1 MIRGDVRGDDD
12 VRASL
17 RIAARLQL
25 HTLSVS
31 SRIRAD
37 EGRRICFFMA
47 RTTPPT
53 LALGLDFGTTNT
65 VVATTGAA
73 ATAQVLPFTLA
84 GETHPTFRSA
94 MCFWDED
101 SETSRDLRFEA
112 GPWAIERFID
122 DPTDC
127 RFLQSF
133 KTFAAS
139 KSFTETHI
147 HGRRF
152 TFEDLLTAF
161 IEKMRAHAGPGL
173 AELPLQL
180 VAGRPVAFAG
190 VNPNEALALERYERA
205 FRKVGFTGI
214 TYVYEPVAAAYFF
227 AQRLTQAATVLV
239 ADFGGGTSD
248 FSIIRFEPGAGP
260 GGSLQSIP
268 LAHSGVAVAG
278 DVFDYRILEHAVLPQ
293 LGHRAA
299 YRSIDKLL
307 EVPTHFHHRFAQWN
321 QLALMKS
328 PAVLRELRE
337 YLRYAVERDG
347 LAKFIAL
354 IENDLGY
361 PLYKAVADVK
371 AALSHHDRADLR
383 FRASG
388 YNYDLALDASIARA
402 DFDHWIADD
411 LQKIEDAV
419 DEALGEAK
427 LDAHAID
434 RVFLT
439 GGTSF
444 VPAVRAIFDQRFKP
458 GAVETGDQLESIAYG
473 LALIARSDNPSIW
486 AAH

>member
-1 MIRGDVRGDDD
+1 MP
-12 VRASL
+12 A
-17 RIAARLQL
+17 
-25 HTLSVS
+25 S
-31 SRIRAD
+31 SR
-37 EGRRICFFMA
+37 
-47 RTTPPT
+47 PKS

-65 VVATTGAA
+65 VVATSSSASS
-73 ATAQVLPFTLA
+73 AQVLPFTLDTR
-84 GETHPTFRSA
+84 THSTFRSA

-101 SETSRDLRFEA
+101 SDASRGLRFEA

-122 DPTDC
+122 DPLDC

-147 HGRRF
+147 HGKIF

-161 IEKMRAHAGPGL
+161 IEKLRAHAGPAL
-173 AELPLQL
+173 ADLPLQL

-205 FRKVGFTGI
+205 FKRVGFAEI

-227 AQRLTQAATVLV
+227 AQRLTKAATVLV

-248 FSIIRFEPGAGP
+248 FSIIRFEPKDGQLT
-260 GGSLQSIP
+260 STP

-278 DVFDYRILEHAVLPQ
+278 DVFDYRILEHAILPQ
-293 LGHRAA
+293 LGHHAQFK
-299 YRSIDKLL
+299 SIDKIL

-328 PAVLRELRE
+328 PAVMRDLRE
-337 YLRYAVERDG
+337 YLRYAIERDG
-347 LAKFIAL
+347 LAKFITI

-361 PLYKAVADVK
+361 PLYKAVADAK
-371 AALSHHDRADLR
+371 TALSSSPAATLA
-383 FRASG
+383 FRAEGMG
-388 YNYDLALDASIARA
+388 YNLALDATIERTA
-402 DFDHWIADD
+402 FNQWIADD

-427 LDAHAID
+427 LDATEID

-444 VPAVRAIFDQRFKP
+444 VPAVREIFDQRFDPKKI
-458 GAVETGDQLESIAYG
+458 ETGDQLESIAYG
-473 LALIARSDNPSIW
+473 LALIARSENP
-486 AAH
+486 AAWSSNV

>member
-1 MIRGDVRGDDD
+1 MP
-12 VRASL
+12 AS
-17 RIAARLQL
+17 
-25 HTLSVS
+25 S
-31 SRIRAD
+31 
-37 EGRRICFFMA
+37 
-47 RTTPPT
+47 PPKS

-65 VVATTGAA
+65 VVATSSTASS
-73 ATAQVLPFTLA
+73 AQVLPFTLDA
-84 GETHPTFRSA
+84 RNHSTFRSA

-101 SETSRDLRFEA
+101 SDASRGLRFEA

-122 DPTDC
+122 DPLDC

-147 HGRRF
+147 HGKKF

-161 IEKMRAHAGPGL
+161 VEKLRVHAGPAL
-173 AELPLQL
+173 AALPLQL

-205 FRKVGFTGI
+205 FKRVGFEEI

-227 AQRLTQAATVLV
+227 AQRLTRAATVLV

-248 FSIIRFEPGAGP
+248 FSIIRFEPGL
-260 GGSLQSIP
+260 GGDGTLKSIP

-278 DVFDYRILEHAVLPQ
+278 DVFDYRILEHAILPQ
-293 LGHRAA
+293 LGHRA
-299 YRSIDKLL
+299 RFKSIDKIL

-328 PAVLRELRE
+328 PAVMRDLRE
-337 YLRYAVERDG
+337 YLRYAIERDG
-347 LAKFIAL
+347 LAKFITI

-361 PLYKAVADVK
+361 PLYKAVADAK
-371 AALSHHDRADLR
+371 TALSSSPTATLA
-383 FRASG
+383 FRAEGMG
-388 YNYDLALDASIARA
+388 YHLTLDATIERA
-402 DFDHWIADD
+402 AFNQWIADD

-427 LDAHAID
+427 LDATEID

-444 VPAVRAIFDQRFKP
+444 VPAVRDIFDQRFDPKKI
-458 GAVETGDQLESIAYG
+458 ETGDELESIAYG
-473 LALIARSDNPSIW
+473 LALIAGSENP
-486 AAH
+486 AAWSSTRTS

>member
-1 MIRGDVRGDDD
+1 MSK
-12 VRASL
+12 ATATS
-17 RIAARLQL
+17 
-25 HTLSVS
+25 HHS
-31 SRIRAD
+31 
-37 EGRRICFFMA
+37 
-47 RTTPPT
+47 

-65 VVATTGAA
+65 VVATSTSASA
-73 ATAQVLPFTLA
+73 AQVLPFTLDA
-84 GETHPTFRSA
+84 RTHSTFRSA

-101 SETSRDLRFEA
+101 SDASRDLRFEA

-122 DPTDC
+122 DPLDC

-147 HGRRF
+147 HGKKF

-161 IEKMRAHAGPGL
+161 IEKLRAHAGPAL
-173 AELPLQL
+173 ADLPLQL

-205 FRKVGFTGI
+205 FKRVGFEEI

-227 AQRLTQAATVLV
+227 AQRLTKAATVLV

-248 FSIIRFEPGAGP
+248 FSIIRFEPGLGKNGA
-260 GGSLQSIP
+260 LKSIP

-278 DVFDYRILEHAVLPQ
+278 DVFDYRILEHAILPQ
-293 LGHRAA
+293 LGHRAQFK
-299 YRSIDKLL
+299 SIDKIL

-328 PAVLRELRE
+328 PAVMRDLRE
-337 YLRYAVERDG
+337 YLRYAIERDG
-347 LAKFIAL
+347 LAKFITI

-361 PLYKAVADVK
+361 PLYKAVADAK
-371 AALSHHDRADLR
+371 TALSSSPTAKLA
-383 FRASG
+383 FRAEGMG
-388 YNYDLALDASIARA
+388 YNLALDATIERA
-402 DFDHWIADD
+402 AFNQWIADD

-427 LDAHAID
+427 LDAADID

-444 VPAVRAIFDQRFKP
+444 VPAVREIFDQRFDPKKI
-458 GAVETGDQLESIAYG
+458 ETGDQLESIAYG
-473 LALIARSDNPSIW
+473 LALIARSENP
-486 AAH
+486 AAWSSN

>member
-1 MIRGDVRGDDD
+1 MPKPT
-12 VRASL
+12 AS
-17 RIAARLQL
+17 
-25 HTLSVS
+25 SPNS
-31 SRIRAD
+31 
-37 EGRRICFFMA
+37 
-47 RTTPPT
+47 

-65 VVATTGAA
+65 VIAMSADAT
-73 ATAQVLPFTLA
+73 TAQVLPFTLE

-94 MCFWDED
+94 MCFWEED
-101 SETSRDLRFEA
+101 TDAAQDLRFEA

-122 DPTDC
+122 DPSDC

-147 HGRRF
+147 HGKKF
-152 TFEDLLTAF
+152 TFESLLTAF
-161 IEKMRAHAGPGL
+161 IERMRSHAGPAL
-173 AELPLQL
+173 ADLPLQL

-190 VNPNEALALERYERA
+190 VNPNEALALERYEKA
-205 FRKVGFTGI
+205 FKDVGFEQI
-214 TYVYEPVAAAYFF
+214 TYVYEPVAAAFFF
-227 AQRLTQAATVLV
+227 AQRLTKAATVLV

-260 GGSLQSIP
+260 NGALKSIP

-278 DVFDYRILEHAVLPQ
+278 DVFDYRILEHAILPQ
-293 LGHRAA
+293 LGHRAH
-299 YRSIDKLL
+299 YKSIDKIL

-328 PAVLRELRE
+328 PGVMRELKE
-337 YLRYAVERDG
+337 YLRYAIERDG
-347 LAKFIAL
+347 LAKFITL

-371 AALSHHDRADLR
+371 AALSHAPSSKLE
-383 FRASG
+383 FRAQG
-388 YNYDLALDASIARA
+388 FGYDLALDATIERSA
-402 DFDHWIADD
+402 FESWIADD

-427 LDAHAID
+427 LDASEID

-458 GAVETGDQLESIAYG
+458 GSIETGDQLESIAYG
-473 LALIARSDNPSIW
+473 LALIARSENP
-486 AAH
+486 AAWSSSQINS

>member
-1 MIRGDVRGDDD
+1 MPKK
-12 VRASL
+12 
-17 RIAARLQL
+17 
-25 HTLSVS
+25 
-31 SRIRAD
+31 
-37 EGRRICFFMA
+37 
-47 RTTPPT
+47 TPKT

-65 VVATTGAA
+65 VVATSGGASM
-73 ATAQVLPFTLA
+73 AQVLPFTL
-84 GETHPTFRSA
+84 GGQTHSTFRSA

-112 GPWAIERFID
+112 GPWAIERFVD
-122 DPTDC
+122 EPTDC

-147 HGRRF
+147 NGRTF
-152 TFEDLLTAF
+152 TFEDLLTVF
-161 IEKMRAHAGPGL
+161 LDKLREHAGPAL

-190 VNPNEALALERYERA
+190 VNADEALALERYEAA
-205 FRKVGFTGI
+205 FKRVGFAEI
-214 TYVYEPVAAAYFF
+214 TYVYEPVAAAFFF
-227 AQRLTQAATVLV
+227 AQRLTAAATVLV

-260 GGSLQSIP
+260 GGALKSIP

-278 DVFDYRILEHAVLPQ
+278 DVFDYRILEHAILPQ
-293 LGHRAA
+293 LG
-299 YRSIDKLL
+299 YRSHFKSIDKVL
-307 EVPTHFHHRFAQWN
+307 EVPTYLHHRFAQWS

-328 PAVLRELRE
+328 PTVLRELRE
-337 YLRYAVERDG
+337 YLRYAIERDG

-371 AALSHHDRADLR
+371 AALSHEPVATLA
-383 FRASG
+383 FRAQG
-388 YNYDLALDASIARA
+388 YNYDLALDATIERTAFES
-402 DFDHWIADD
+402 WIAGD
-411 LQKIEDAV
+411 LQKIEGAV
-419 DEALGEAK
+419 DEALATAK
-427 LDAHAID
+427 LDASAID

-444 VPAVRAIFDQRFKP
+444 VPAVRAIFDQRFRP
-458 GAVETGDQLESIAYG
+458 GSIETGDQLESIAYG
-473 LALIARSDNPSIW
+473 LALIARSDDPAVWSTDAVNNSKR
-486 AAH
+486 

>member
-1 MIRGDVRGDDD
+1 MPA
-12 VRASL
+12 AS
-17 RIAARLQL
+17 
-25 HTLSVS
+25 SPKS
-31 SRIRAD
+31 
-37 EGRRICFFMA
+37 
-47 RTTPPT
+47 

-65 VVATTGAA
+65 VVATSSSASV
-73 ATAQVLPFTLA
+73 AQVLPFTLDA
-84 GETHPTFRSA
+84 RTHSTFRSA

-101 SETSRDLRFEA
+101 SDASRGLRFEA

-122 DPTDC
+122 DPLDC

-147 HGRRF
+147 HGKKF

-161 IEKMRAHAGPGL
+161 IEKLRAHAGPAL
-173 AELPLQL
+173 ADLPLQL

-205 FRKVGFTGI
+205 FKRVGFEEI

-248 FSIIRFEPGAGP
+248 FSIIRFEPQDGT
-260 GGSLQSIP
+260 LKSIP

-278 DVFDYRILEHAVLPQ
+278 DVFDYRILEHAILPQ
-293 LGHRAA
+293 LGHRAH
-299 YRSIDKLL
+299 YKSIDKIL

-328 PAVLRELRE
+328 PAVMRDLRE
-337 YLRYAVERDG
+337 YLRYAIERDG
-347 LAKFIAL
+347 LAKFITI

-361 PLYKAVADVK
+361 PLYKAVADAK
-371 AALSHHDRADLR
+371 TALSSSATATLA
-383 FRASG
+383 FRAEGMG
-388 YNYDLALDASIARA
+388 YNLALDATIERHA
-402 DFDHWIADD
+402 FNQWIADD

-427 LDAHAID
+427 LDATEID

-444 VPAVRAIFDQRFKP
+444 VPAVRDIFEQRFDPQKI
-458 GAVETGDQLESIAYG
+458 ETGDQLESIAYG
-473 LALIARSDNPSIW
+473 LALIARSENPTAWQSK
-486 AAH
+486 

>member
-1 MIRGDVRGDDD
+1 MP
-12 VRASL
+12 A
-17 RIAARLQL
+17 
-25 HTLSVS
+25 S
-31 SRIRAD
+31 SR
-37 EGRRICFFMA
+37 
-47 RTTPPT
+47 PKS

-65 VVATTGAA
+65 VVATSSSASS
-73 ATAQVLPFTLA
+73 AQVLPFTLDTR
-84 GETHPTFRSA
+84 THSTFRSA

-101 SETSRDLRFEA
+101 SDASRGLRFEA

-122 DPTDC
+122 DPLDC

-147 HGRRF
+147 HGKIF

-161 IEKMRAHAGPGL
+161 IEKLRAHAGPAL
-173 AELPLQL
+173 ADLPLQL

-205 FRKVGFTGI
+205 FKRVGFAEI

-227 AQRLTQAATVLV
+227 AQRLTKAATVLV

-248 FSIIRFEPGAGP
+248 FSIIRFEPKDGQLT
-260 GGSLQSIP
+260 STP

-278 DVFDYRILEHAVLPQ
+278 DVFDYRILEHAILPQ
-293 LGHRAA
+293 LGHRAQFK
-299 YRSIDKLL
+299 SIDKIL

-328 PAVLRELRE
+328 PAVMRDLRE
-337 YLRYAVERDG
+337 YLRYAIERDG
-347 LAKFIAL
+347 LAKFITI

-361 PLYKAVADVK
+361 PLYKSVADAK
-371 AALSHHDRADLR
+371 TALSSSPAATLA
-383 FRASG
+383 FRAEGMG
-388 YNYDLALDASIARA
+388 YNLALDATIERTA
-402 DFDHWIADD
+402 FNQWIADD

-427 LDAHAID
+427 LDATEID

-444 VPAVRAIFDQRFKP
+444 VPAVREIFDQRFDPKKI
-458 GAVETGDQLESIAYG
+458 ETGDQLESIAYG
-473 LALIARSDNPSIW
+473 LALIARSENP
-486 AAH
+486 AAWSSNV

>member
-1 MIRGDVRGDDD
+1 MSTHGPLTRFC
-12 VRASL
+12 
-17 RIAARLQL
+17 
-25 HTLSVS
+25 TMPTS
-31 SRIRAD
+31 S
-37 EGRRICFFMA
+37 
-47 RTTPPT
+47 TPQS

-65 VVATTGAA
+65 VVATSSSANVA
-73 ATAQVLPFTLA
+73 HVLPFTLDTEFGSTA
-84 GETHPTFRSA
+84 HATFRSA

-101 SETSRDLRFEA
+101 SDASRGLRFEA

-122 DPTDC
+122 DPLDC

-147 HGRRF
+147 HGKKF

-161 IEKMRAHAGPGL
+161 IEKLRAHAGPAL
-173 AELPLQL
+173 ADLPLQL

-190 VNPNEALALERYERA
+190 VNPNETLALERYERA
-205 FRKVGFTGI
+205 FKRVGFEKI

-227 AQRLTQAATVLV
+227 AQRLTRAATVLV

-248 FSIIRFEPGAGP
+248 FSIIRFEPLDGQ
-260 GGSLQSIP
+260 LKSIP

-278 DVFDYRILEHAVLPQ
+278 DVFDYRILEHAILPQ
-293 LGHRAA
+293 LGHRAKFK
-299 YRSIDKLL
+299 SIDKIL

-328 PAVLRELRE
+328 PAVMRDLRE
-337 YLRYAVERDG
+337 YLRYAIERDG
-347 LAKFIAL
+347 LAKFITI

-361 PLYKAVADVK
+361 PLYKAVADAK
-371 AALSHHDRADLR
+371 TALSSSATATLA
-383 FRASG
+383 FRAEGMG
-388 YNYDLALDASIARA
+388 YNLALDATIERA
-402 DFDHWIADD
+402 AFDQWIADD

-427 LDAHAID
+427 LDATEID

-444 VPAVRAIFDQRFKP
+444 VPAVREIFDQRFDPKKI
-458 GAVETGDQLESIAYG
+458 ETGDQLESIAYG
-473 LALIARSDNPSIW
+473 LALIARSDNP
-486 AAH
+486 AAWQSQ

>member
-1 MIRGDVRGDDD
+1 MP
-12 VRASL
+12 AS
-17 RIAARLQL
+17 
-25 HTLSVS
+25 S
-31 SRIRAD
+31 
-37 EGRRICFFMA
+37 
-47 RTTPPT
+47 PPKS

-65 VVATTGAA
+65 VVATSSSASV
-73 ATAQVLPFTLA
+73 AQVLPFTLDA
-84 GETHPTFRSA
+84 RTHSTFRSA

-101 SETSRDLRFEA
+101 SDASRSLRFEA

-122 DPTDC
+122 DPLDC

-147 HGRRF
+147 HGKKF

-161 IEKMRAHAGPGL
+161 IEKLRAHAGPAL
-173 AELPLQL
+173 ADLPLQL

-190 VNPNEALALERYERA
+190 VNPNEKLALERYERA
-205 FRKVGFTGI
+205 FRRVGFEEI

-227 AQRLTQAATVLV
+227 AQRLTRAATVLV

-248 FSIIRFEPGAGP
+248 FSIIRFEPGLGED
-260 GGSLQSIP
+260 GTLKSIP

-278 DVFDYRILEHAVLPQ
+278 DVFDYRILEHAILPQ
-293 LGHRAA
+293 LGHRAR
-299 YRSIDKLL
+299 YKSINKIL

-328 PAVLRELRE
+328 PAVMRDLRE
-337 YLRYAVERDG
+337 YLRYAIERDG
-347 LAKFIAL
+347 LAKFITI

-361 PLYKAVADVK
+361 PLYKAVADAK
-371 AALSHHDRADLR
+371 TALSSSPTATLA
-383 FRASG
+383 FRAEGMG
-388 YNYDLALDASIARA
+388 YNLALDATIERVA
-402 DFDHWIADD
+402 FNQWIADD

-427 LDAHAID
+427 LDATDID

-439 GGTSF
+439 GGSSF
-444 VPAVRAIFDQRFKP
+444 VPAVREIFDQRFDPKKI
-458 GAVETGDQLESIAYG
+458 ETGDQLESIAYG
-473 LALIARSDNPSIW
+473 LALIARSENPAEW
-486 AAH
+486 ASAGALG

>member
-1 MIRGDVRGDDD
+1 MPKP
-12 VRASL
+12 APNSL
-17 RIAARLQL
+17 E
-25 HTLSVS
+25 S
-31 SRIRAD
+31 
-37 EGRRICFFMA
+37 
-47 RTTPPT
+47 

-65 VVATTGAA
+65 VVAMSSDDGQAK
-73 ATAQVLPFTLA
+73 VLPFSLD
-84 GETHPTFRSA
+84 GDTHATFRSA

-101 SETSRDLRFEA
+101 GDAARDLRFEA

-122 DPTDC
+122 DPLDC

-147 HGRRF
+147 HGKKF

-161 IEKMRAHAGPGL
+161 IEKLRAHAGPAL
-173 AELPLQL
+173 ADLPLQL

-190 VNPNEALALERYERA
+190 VNPNETLALERYEQA
-205 FRKVGFTGI
+205 FKRVGFAEI

-227 AQRLTQAATVLV
+227 AQRLTKAATVLV

-248 FSIIRFEPGAGP
+248 FSIIRFEPGLGE
-260 GGSLQSIP
+260 GGSLKSIP

-278 DVFDYRILEHAVLPQ
+278 DVFDYRILEHAILPQ
-293 LGHRAA
+293 LGHRA
-299 YRSIDKLL
+299 RFKSIDKIL

-328 PAVLRELRE
+328 PAVMRDLRE
-337 YLRYAVERDG
+337 YLRYAIERDG
-347 LAKFIAL
+347 LAKFITI

-361 PLYKAVADVK
+361 PLYKAVADAK
-371 AALSHHDRADLR
+371 TALSSSPTATLA
-383 FRASG
+383 FRAEG
-388 YNYDLALDASIARA
+388 MGYDLALDATIERA
-402 DFDHWIADD
+402 AFNQWIADD

-427 LDAHAID
+427 LDATDID

-444 VPAVRAIFDQRFKP
+444 VPAVREIFDQRFDPKKI
-458 GAVETGDQLESIAYG
+458 ETGDQLESIAYG
-473 LALIARSDNPSIW
+473 LALIARSENP
-486 AAH
+486 AAWRSK

>member
-1 MIRGDVRGDDD
+1 MP
-12 VRASL
+12 A
-17 RIAARLQL
+17 
-25 HTLSVS
+25 S
-31 SRIRAD
+31 SR
-37 EGRRICFFMA
+37 
-47 RTTPPT
+47 PKS

-65 VVATTGAA
+65 VVATAA
-73 ATAQVLPFTLA
+73 SAGVAQVLPFTLDA
-84 GETHPTFRSA
+84 NAAASAHGTFRSA
-94 MCFWDED
+94 MCFWEEESDA
-101 SETSRDLRFEA
+101 SRDLRFEA
-112 GPWAIERFID
+112 GPWAIERFVD
-122 DPTDC
+122 DPLDC

-147 HGRRF
+147 HGKKF

-161 IEKMRAHAGPGL
+161 IEKLRAHAGPAL
-173 AELPLQL
+173 TDLPLHL

-205 FRKVGFTGI
+205 FKRVGFEEI

-248 FSIIRFEPGAGP
+248 FSIIRFEPHDGQ
-260 GGSLQSIP
+260 LKSIP

-278 DVFDYRILEHAVLPQ
+278 DVFDYRILEHAILPQ
-293 LGHRAA
+293 LGHRAQFK
-299 YRSIDKLL
+299 SIDKIL

-337 YLRYAVERDG
+337 YLRYAIERDG
-347 LAKFIAL
+347 LAKFITL

-371 AALSHHDRADLR
+371 AALSHAASSKLE
-383 FRASG
+383 FRAQGMG
-388 YNYDLALDASIARA
+388 YELALDATIERTAFA
-402 DFDHWIADD
+402 QWIADD

-419 DEALGEAK
+419 DEALGEAR
-427 LDAHAID
+427 LDTTEID

-439 GGTSF
+439 GGSSF
-444 VPAVRAIFDQRFKP
+444 VPAVRAIFDQRFDPAKI
-458 GAVETGDQLESIAYG
+458 ETGDQLESIAYG
-473 LALIARSDNPSIW
+473 LALIARSENP
-486 AAH
+486 AAWSSK

>member
-1 MIRGDVRGDDD
+1 MT
-12 VRASL
+12 AS
-17 RIAARLQL
+17 R
-25 HTLSVS
+25 
-31 SRIRAD
+31 
-37 EGRRICFFMA
+37 
-47 RTTPPT
+47 PPKS

-65 VVATTGAA
+65 VVAMSSSAGV
-73 ATAQVLPFTLA
+73 AQVLPFTLDANANA
-84 GETHPTFRSA
+84 GTTAHSTFRSA

-101 SETSRDLRFEA
+101 SDASRDLRFEA

-122 DPTDC
+122 DPLDC

-147 HGRRF
+147 HGKKF

-161 IEKMRAHAGPGL
+161 IEKLRAHAGPAL
-173 AELPLQL
+173 ADLPVQL

-190 VNPNEALALERYERA
+190 VNPNETLALERYERA
-205 FRKVGFTGI
+205 FKRVGFEEI

-227 AQRLTQAATVLV
+227 AQRLTRAATVLV

-248 FSIIRFEPGAGP
+248 FSIIRFEPQDGT
-260 GGSLQSIP
+260 LKSIP

-278 DVFDYRILEHAVLPQ
+278 DVFDYRILEHAILPQ
-293 LGHRAA
+293 LGHRA
-299 YRSIDKLL
+299 RFKSIDKIL

-328 PAVLRELRE
+328 PAVMRDLRE
-337 YLRYAVERDG
+337 YLRYAIERDG
-347 LAKFIAL
+347 LVKFITI

-361 PLYKAVADVK
+361 PLYKAVADAK
-371 AALSHHDRADLR
+371 TALSSSPTATLA
-383 FRASG
+383 FRAEGMG
-388 YNYDLALDASIARA
+388 YNLALDATFERA
-402 DFDHWIADD
+402 AFSQWIAND

-427 LDAHAID
+427 LDATEID

-444 VPAVRAIFDQRFKP
+444 VPAVRDIFDQRFDPAKI
-458 GAVETGDQLESIAYG
+458 ETGDQLESIAYG
-473 LALIARSDNPSIW
+473 LALIAGSKNP
-486 AAH
+486 AAWQS

>member
-1 MIRGDVRGDDD
+1 MHF
-12 VRASL
+12 L
-17 RIAARLQL
+17 
-25 HTLSVS
+25 
-31 SRIRAD
+31 
-37 EGRRICFFMA
+37 FFMA
-47 RTTPPT
+47 AASSPQS

-65 VVATTGAA
+65 VVATSSSAGV
-73 ATAQVLPFTLA
+73 AQVLPFTLEA
-84 GETHPTFRSA
+84 DFGSTAHATFRSA
-94 MCFWDED
+94 MCFWVED
-101 SETSRDLRFEA
+101 SDASRGLRFEA

-122 DPTDC
+122 DPLDC

-147 HGRRF
+147 HGKKF

-161 IEKMRAHAGPGL
+161 IGRLRSHAGPAL
-173 AELPLQL
+173 ANLPLRL

-190 VNPNEALALERYERA
+190 INPNEALALERYERA
-205 FRKVGFTGI
+205 FKRVGFEEI

-248 FSIIRFEPGAGP
+248 FSIIRFEPQDGQ
-260 GGSLQSIP
+260 LKSIP

-293 LGHRAA
+293 LGHRAEFK
-299 YRSIDKLL
+299 SIDKIL
-307 EVPTHFHHRFAQWN
+307 EVPTHLHHRFAQWN

-328 PAVLRELRE
+328 PAVMRDLRE
-337 YLRYAVERDG
+337 YLRYAIERDG
-347 LAKFIAL
+347 LAKFITI

-361 PLYKAVADVK
+361 PLYKAVADAK
-371 AALSHHDRADLR
+371 TALSSSPTATLA
-383 FRASG
+383 FRAEGMG
-388 YNYDLALDASIARA
+388 YNLALDATIERA
-402 DFDHWIADD
+402 AFNQWIADD

-427 LDAHAID
+427 LDANDID

-444 VPAVRAIFDQRFKP
+444 VPAVREIFDQRFDPTKI
-458 GAVETGDQLESIAYG
+458 ETGDQLESIAYG
-473 LALIARSDNPSIW
+473 LALIAGSENP
-486 AAH
+486 AAWQSK